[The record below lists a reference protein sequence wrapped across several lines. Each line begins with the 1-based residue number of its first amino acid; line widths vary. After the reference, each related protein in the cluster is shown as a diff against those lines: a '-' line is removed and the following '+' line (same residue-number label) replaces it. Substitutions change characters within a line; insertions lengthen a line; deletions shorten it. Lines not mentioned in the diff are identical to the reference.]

1 MDRYCLCP
9 ARFCGVLV
17 AMKNAK
23 VSRRNLLRYS
33 LSTMILS
40 QLGSL
45 KLLTEAEFEERA
57 WAQSRDPHRFLHIFL
72 RGGWDSALAIDPVI
86 GDKRKSGAYEAAYL
100 QEEVRAVPGK
110 DRLQVGSGLV
120 PAIPAFAALPTA
132 FINGLYV
139 DVTAHPL
146 AELYALSGRMSLS
159 RSREYPALAALMG
172 ASSAHFPAHLVLGGR
187 IPLGE
192 TALHTPPLGSN
203 DIDGMRGMMAEPGL
217 EAGWSSDQAQVL
229 RDTLK
234 DFNQLALSQA
244 VAARQTQMQTWIG
257 LQSSLD
263 TIYDKRLD
271 QGLGPD
277 PDRQERYGTANTRDN
292 GAMILGAWQL
302 LRSGL
307 SPYVTVLLKGFDTH
321 NQELTVQKP
330 LQLAFAQALQ
340 ALVQD
345 LRQTPDPTRP
355 DLTLA
360 ATTTILIGSEFVRTP
375 KFNAA
380 DGTDHWKSSSAIVM
394 GKGVRDNFILG
405 QTNAEAHAMGWEQQK
420 PVPRTQDNAL
430 THEAVAGALLLR
442 MGFADA
448 QSTLGKEAAHGLF
461 I

>member
-1 MDRYCLCP
+1 
-9 ARFCGVLV
+9 
-17 AMKNAK
+17 MKNNK
-23 VSRRNLLRYS
+23 FSRRHLMRYS
-33 LSTMILS
+33 LSTLILS
-40 QLGSL
+40 QLGGV

-72 RGGWDSALAIDPVI
+72 RGGWDSALATDPVI
-86 GDKRKSGAYEAAYL
+86 GDKRKSGAYEPVYL
-100 QEEVRAVPGK
+100 REDVRSVPGK
-110 DRLQVGSGLV
+110 DRLQVGSGLL
-120 PAIPAFAALPTA
+120 PALPAFAAMPTA

-146 AELYALSGRMSLS
+146 AELYALSARMSLS

-172 ASSAHFPAHLVLGGR
+172 ASSAIFPAHLVLGGR

-192 TALHTPPLGSN
+192 TAVNTPPLGSN

-217 EAGWSSDQAQVL
+217 EGGWTSDQTDVL
-229 RDTLK
+229 RDLLK
-234 DFNQLALSQA
+234 DFNSLALSQA
-244 VAARQTQMQTWIG
+244 ALAQKAQMQTWLG
-257 LQSSLD
+257 LQASLD

-271 QGLGPD
+271 QELGHD
-277 PDRQERYGTANTRDN
+277 PARQEKYGAESTRDN
-292 GAMILGAWQL
+292 GAMMLGAYQL

-307 SPYVTVLLKGFDTH
+307 SPYVTVLLKGFDSH
-321 NQELTVQKP
+321 NQELNVQKP

-345 LRQTPDPTRP
+345 LRQTPDPSRP
-355 DLTLA
+355 DLALA
-360 ATTTILIGSEFVRTP
+360 DTTTLLIGSEFVRTP

-380 DGTDHWKSSSAIVM
+380 EGTDHWKSASAILM
-394 GKGVRDNFILG
+394 GKGVWDNTILG
-405 QTNAEAHAMGWEQQK
+405 ETNKDAQAMGWDNQK
-420 PVPRTQDNAL
+420 PVPRTNDNAL